1 MAGRG
6 EGWSRTRVKAINVVR
21 SLLLHGQTWVGTTL
35 RLFFFISSCSLS
47 RWLFLLLAAIAW
59 LFSNLYVHL
68 GLVEQARHATLSDW
82 FCGEIAA
89 IAVWAGET
97 LIDCLCGA
105 DILDGVI
112 QLVWLLGHILY
123 IDCRRLIVP
132 NIAHVS
138 ITAPVRVRSLRCRN
152 EIGCLRRVIP
162 GHFIEAF
169 SLFWMLLSTLVDAYR
184 AVPVASGA
192 LGPVYLEL
200 LLCSLVKILQDLLIR
215 GLCKR

>member
-1 MAGRG
+1 MAGRR
-6 EGWSRTRVKAINVVR
+6 EGGSRTRVKVIG

-47 RWLFLLLAAIAW
+47 WRLFLLLAAIAW
-59 LFSNLYVHL
+59 LFSDLYVHL

-97 LIDCLCGA
+97 LVDCLCGA

-123 IDCRRLIVP
+123 IDCRCLIVP
-132 NIAHVS
+132 SIAHVS
-138 ITAPVRVRSLRCRN
+138 VTSPIWVSSLWCRN

-169 SLFWMLLSTLVDAYR
+169 PLFWVLLTTLIDAYR
-184 AVPVASGA
+184 AVPVASGS

-200 LLCSLVKILQDLLIR
+200 LLCSLVKILQDLLIC